1 MKKKVKTGRKP
12 TTINNDN
19 FGTGYAKMVTSS
31 KLYDSGLPG
40 AAKKMGREALDMME
54 KGSDRGMNLTRGAER
69 KRSNAQRMA
78 MGGAMH
84 KMPDGTMMKGK
95 SHGMAEGGK
104 LKMVEKGGK
113 KVPAFAAD
121 GVGKMAMGGKVSE
134 YGGKEMYKSKAA
146 MMKHEGSESMA
157 EERKERKMAMGGKV
171 KKMLGG
177 GDILGTISPLAGAIT
192 GKGLFGK
199 MLKAGGAGL
208 GLLGGAAALREDA
221 KKKKSPATAAG
232 MKAGGTMKMR
242 GAGAATK
249 GTKFSKNG

>member
-19 FGTGYAKMVTSS
+19 FGTGY
-31 KLYDSGLPG
+31 
-40 AAKKMGREALDMME
+40 AKKMGREALDMME

-69 KRSNAQRMA
+69 KRSNAKRMA

-121 GVGKMAMGGKVSE
+121 GVGKMA
-134 YGGKEMYKSKAA
+134 
-146 MMKHEGSESMA
+146 
-157 EERKERKMAMGGKV
+157 RGGKV

-177 GDILGTISPLAGAIT
+177 GDILGTISPLAGAVT

-199 MLKAGGAGL
+199 LTKAGGAGL
-208 GLLGGAAALREDA
+208 GLLGAAATLREDA

-242 GAGAATK
+242 GAGAATR

>member
-1 MKKKVKTGRKP
+1 MGKSPKRPVAPKKKAEPSLRDRVQKRYSDDLDEAIP
-12 TTINNDN
+12 TTLLDKVRYNRKFGEGEYKSVTTGKRQQIFDEKDKRYKRDN
-19 FGTGYAKMVTSS
+19 ELIDTYKKDAPRAKSFMSEQS
-31 KLYDSGLPG
+31 NPLLKKASGG
-40 AAKKMGREALDMME
+40 KVKK
-54 KGSDRGMNLTRGAER
+54 
-69 KRSNAQRMA
+69 MA

-121 GVGKMAMGGKVSE
+121 GVGKMAMGGKV
-134 YGGKEMYKSKAA
+134 
-146 MMKHEGSESMA
+146 
-157 EERKERKMAMGGKV
+157 

-177 GDILGTISPLAGAIT
+177 GDILGTISPLAGAVT

-242 GAGAATK
+242 GAGAATR

>member
-1 MKKKVKTGRKP
+1 MDKSPRPKAKP
-12 TTINNDN
+12 
-19 FGTGYAKMVTSS
+19 MTSS
-31 KLYDSGLPG
+31 PRPKARPESLKEEADLMRAMGNAQKRERADAN
-40 AAKKMGREALDMME
+40 AAKKMA
-54 KGSDRGMNLTRGAER
+54 K
-69 KRSNAQRMA
+69 
-78 MGGAMH
+78 GGAMH

-121 GVGKMAMGGKVSE
+121 GVGKMA
-134 YGGKEMYKSKAA
+134 
-146 MMKHEGSESMA
+146 
-157 EERKERKMAMGGKV
+157 RGGKV

-177 GDILGTISPLAGAIT
+177 GDILGTISPLAGAVT

-199 MLKAGGAGL
+199 LTKAGGAGL
-208 GLLGGAAALREDA
+208 GLLGAAATLREDA

-242 GAGAATK
+242 GAGAATR